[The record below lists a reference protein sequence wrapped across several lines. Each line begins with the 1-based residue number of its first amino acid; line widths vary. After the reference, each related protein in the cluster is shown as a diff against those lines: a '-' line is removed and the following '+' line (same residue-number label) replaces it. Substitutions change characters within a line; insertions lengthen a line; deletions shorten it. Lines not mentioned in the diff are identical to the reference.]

1 MKKPVSV
8 ALLGQYSGTIKPISY
23 GCEMMIEV

>member
-1 MKKPVSV
+1 MKKRIFAS
-8 ALLGQYSGTIKPISY
+8 LLDQYSGTIKPIIY